1 MKCPKCGEEIFDM
14 GVTVFEIL
22 HDDKV
27 PEGTKNLICPLLGR
41 LKGFEREVAGAIE
54 LAYRR
59 GQQENDEGANP

>member
-1 MKCPKCGEEIFDM
+1 MKCPKCGEEIHDM
-14 GVTVFEIL
+14 GVTISEIT

-27 PEGTKNLICPLLGR
+27 PEATKNLICPLLGR

-59 GQQENDEGANP
+59 GEQRDVGP